1 MIQLT
6 NTDKFKK
13 HARKKKAV
21 KYVKSPEEL
30 RLNSGA
36 SEMDMKL
43 VYECLYANIP
53 DKDKKNKIEIE
64 EENELTI

>member
-53 DKDKKNKIEIE
+53 DKDKKTKSKLKKKMN
-64 EENELTI
+64 